1 MMIYSLSS
9 LLITFLTFIISFHG
23 VNAAF
28 SNIDVN
34 GAQFNDD
41 ILTSGGGALIG
52 AAPAADGVDLNG
64 FFHPTS
70 TTWDDTG
77 HVYVAEKA
85 GKV

>member
-1 MMIYSLSS
+1 MIYS
-9 LLITFLTFIISFHG
+9 LITFLTFIIISFHG
-23 VNAAF
+23 VNGDF

-34 GAQFNDD
+34 GVAVND

-52 AAPAADGVDLNG
+52 AAPAAADGVDLNG

>member
-1 MMIYSLSS
+1 MYSLSS
-9 LLITFLTFIISFHG
+9 LLITFLTLVFSFHG
-23 VNAAF
+23 VNGDF
-28 SNIDVN
+28 SNINVDGVAVNDVLSA
-34 GAQFNDD
+34 GG
-41 ILTSGGGALIG
+41 GGGALVG
-52 AAPAADGVDLNG
+52 AAPAVDNVDLNG